1 LSEPFPEPE
10 RRRWTIRATAIGLAV
25 VAGFVALH
33 LVNRLTIDSQLLN
46 INEEQNIQSWGS
58 TFVFTVAGLIALV
71 AGLESRVWLAVG
83 VVMVAFSL
91 DDVAMLHERLEEET
105 DEGVALL
112 EIEPLLAL
120 AVVAVFVLAA
130 RTVAK
135 LPRLLLIGGV
145 LALFVA
151 QGTSSVGF
159 LRDELGIPLGV
170 LVVIEEGAELLAGI
184 LVAAAAVDPA
194 LCALNALCRRG

>member
-1 LSEPFPEPE
+1 M
-10 RRRWTIRATAIGLAV
+10 AAIGFAV

-33 LVNRLTIDSQLLN
+33 LVNRLTIDSVLLN
-46 INEEQNIQSWGS
+46 INEEQNIPSWGS
-58 TFVFTVAGLIALV
+58 TFVFAVAGLIALV
-71 AGLESRVWLAVG
+71 AGAERRAWLAVG
-83 VVMVAFSL
+83 VVMLAFSL
-91 DDVAMLHERLEEET
+91 DDVAMLHERLEDET

-112 EIEPLLAL
+112 AIEPLVAL

-130 RTVAK
+130 RTVTK
-135 LPRLLLIGGV
+135 LSRYLLLGGV

-159 LRDELGIPLGV
+159 LRDELGIPLGL
-170 LVVIEEGAELLAGI
+170 LVIVEEGAELLSGV

-194 LCALNALCRRG
+194 LSALNALCRRV